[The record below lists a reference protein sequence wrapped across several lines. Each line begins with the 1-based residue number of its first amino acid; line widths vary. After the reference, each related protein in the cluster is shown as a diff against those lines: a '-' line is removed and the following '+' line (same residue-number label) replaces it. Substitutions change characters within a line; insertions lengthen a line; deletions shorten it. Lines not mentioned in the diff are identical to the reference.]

1 MNIQCAAKTL
11 SVIRPSSIRI
21 HYPYESHTGGVQRMK
36 ETNNQKKS
44 KSFNFIFIDDDRSE
58 EEAKA
63 AIQFVVDTV
72 VQRAIKNFPAT
83 DYDITIKSTD

>member
-1 MNIQCAAKTL
+1 
-11 SVIRPSSIRI
+11 
-21 HYPYESHTGGVQRMK
+21 MK
-36 ETNNQKKS
+36 ETNKQKKS
-44 KSFNFIFIDDDRSE
+44 KSFNFIFIDDNRSE